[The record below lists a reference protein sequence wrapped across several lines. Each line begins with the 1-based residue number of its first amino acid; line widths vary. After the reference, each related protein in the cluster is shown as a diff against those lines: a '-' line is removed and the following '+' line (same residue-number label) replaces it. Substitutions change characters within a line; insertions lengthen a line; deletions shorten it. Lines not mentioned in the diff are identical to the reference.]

1 MIYIGLPQWS
11 HPKWV
16 RLGITSLEE
25 YARHFNC
32 VEGNTT
38 LYALPKPEVV
48 LRWREQT
55 TDDFRFCFKFPAT
68 ISHQAALRHCDD
80 LVTEFLTRMSPLAPR
95 IGQYWL
101 QLPATFGPRELPALW
116 HFLDSLPGEFNYGVE
131 VRHPQFF
138 AKGEEEQTLNRGLH
152 QRGVNRVILDSR
164 PVHAARPHSEAIRDA
179 QRKKP
184 KVPVHAV
191 LTATNPLI
199 RFIGSDDMT
208 QNRELFQVWL
218 QKLAQWH
225 QTTTPYLFLHTP
237 DIAQAPELVHTL
249 WEDLRKT
256 LPEIGAVPAIPQQS
270 SLSEFATYHRQVPS
284 AILKGVCMV
293 SALYAVLSALLLMK
307 FSFDVVRLRMQ
318 YRVAYGDGGF
328 SELQS
333 AIRIHGNAVEY
344 IPIAIVLML
353 FMEMNGAETWMVHI
367 CGIVLLAGRLMHY
380 YGFHHRLF
388 RWRRS
393 GMSATWCAL
402 LLMVLANLWY
412 MPWELVFSLR

>member
-1 MIYIGLPQWS
+1 M
-11 HPKWV
+11 
-16 RLGITSLEE
+16 
-25 YARHFNC
+25 
-32 VEGNTT
+32 EGNTT

-138 AKGEEEQTLNRGLH
+138 AKEEEEQTLNRGLH

-191 LTATNPLI
+191 LTAKNPLI

-256 LPEIGAVPAIPQQS
+256 LPEIGAVPAIPQ
-270 SLSEFATYHRQVPS
+270 LLFSEFATYHRQVPS